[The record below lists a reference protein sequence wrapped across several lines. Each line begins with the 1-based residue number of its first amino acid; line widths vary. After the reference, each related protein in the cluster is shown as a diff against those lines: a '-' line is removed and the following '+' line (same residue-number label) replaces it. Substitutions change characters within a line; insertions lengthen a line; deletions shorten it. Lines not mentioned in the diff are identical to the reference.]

1 MAHAGMAAHANSNSN
16 RRPLSHLPPCRS
28 APMEES
34 EALATPGCRCW
45 RRWQRP
51 ARNRVCWTLCV
62 QCIARVCV
70 SGSAGGRVFV
80 VVEYHAMPPEQ
91 APRTG
96 LAESPCTL
104 LSFPSMPI
112 RILLLIARSPSVCL
126 FLRSVLSL
134 PELSHCTPIHSPP
147 TRHTHTY
154 SSSISTVASQPA
166 RSILAWH
173 TP

>member
-112 RILLLIARSPSVCL
+112 RILLLLIARLPSHSI

-134 PELSHCTPIHSPP
+134 PELSHYPSTQHPF
-147 TRHTHTY
+147 T
-154 SSSISTVASQPA
+154 SIQ
-166 RSILAWH
+166 
-173 TP
+173 